1 MWSTA
6 VDLKDLGKLGVR
18 FLSRSI
24 KPSCEC
30 GGRGKRSTGAEED
43 MGLEELCGGNG
54 GDGDVGEVGETL
66 KEDIGSTVV

>member
-1 MWSTA
+1 
-6 VDLKDLGKLGVR
+6 
-18 FLSRSI
+18 
-24 KPSCEC
+24 
-30 GGRGKRSTGAEED
+30 